1 VEQARDLAQRT
12 LLARAVDDLT
22 RDAPREPPA
31 RDLEPVRPHVLDPER
46 GSERLDDLREAAR
59 DEPERPPARLE
70 LGHELACT
78 GGELDLGA
86 DLVEHRDREPCE
98 GRDALVERGR
108 EVDLAAHR
116 ALGDLRDALT
126 GSCPLG
132 EELDDLGR
140 DERRVDVRHDQTY
153 GTGVLRRTH
162 TRRLAAHAHPR
173 PTRPPLGP
181 RHPDAPRGRTPKP
194 PPKPSPL
201 MWNVPVIC
209 GPFPSNAERPGPEVE
224 RRCSPTRPSGT
235 IVRQNVPHDVGCECP
250 E

>member
-1 VEQARDLAQRT
+1 ARDLAQRT
-12 LLARAVDDLT
+12 LLARAVDDLA
-22 RDAPREPPA
+22 RDATREPPA

-59 DEPERPPARLE
+59 DEPERPPARLK

-98 GRDALVERGR
+98 GCDALVERGR

-116 ALGDLRDALT
+116 ALGDLRDALS
-126 GSCPLG
+126 GSGTLG

-140 DERRVDVRHDQTY
+140 DERRVDVRHDQTH

-162 TRRLAAHAHPR
+162 TLRPAAHAHAR
-173 PTRPPLGP
+173 PTRPPLDP
-181 RHPDAPRGRTPKP
+181 RGAPSHPEPPRGRTPKP
-194 PPKPSPL
+194 PPKPPPL

-209 GPFPSNAERPGPEVE
+209 GPFPSNAERSGPEVE
-224 RRCSPTRPSGT
+224 RRCSRIRPGGT
-235 IVRQNVPHDVGCECP
+235 IV
-250 E
+250 